1 MGVAHRVAVDTVDTR
16 DALLSAARQIFARK
30 GYHGTNVSDI
40 VAAVGMAQGSFYNY
54 FRSKKA
60 IFQELLAAFTNRI
73 VDAVESVDLK
83 SIHDDTSYH
92 LVGMALGT
100 QLSRIFLDDHE
111 LAKIFFREAVGIEP
125 EFDQT
130 IDTAYRRVTDATQ
143 AYVERGQKVGVVRK
157 DISSSVTANA
167 MVGMCSHLIQTTLRN
182 GLAGVEPN
190 EVLRTLVSIHL
201 NGILKP
207 KS

>member
-1 MGVAHRVAVDTVDTR
+1 MGVAHRITVDTADTR
-16 DALLSAARQIFARK
+16 DSLLSAARQIFARK

-40 VAAVGMAQGSFYNY
+40 VAAVGLSQGSFYNY

-60 IFQELLAAFTNRI
+60 IFQHLLEAFTGRI
-73 VDAVESVDLK
+73 VEAVESVDLK
-83 SIHDDTSYH
+83 SIHDGTSYH

-125 EFDQT
+125 EFDT
-130 IDTAYRRVTDATQ
+130 IIDDSYRRVTAATQ
-143 AYVERGQKVGVVRK
+143 AYVERGQKVGVVRA
-157 DISSSVTANA
+157 DISSRVTATA
-167 MVGMCSHLIQTTLRN
+167 MVGMCSHLVNTTLRN
-182 GLAGVEPN
+182 ELAGTEPG
-190 EVLRTLVSIHL
+190 EVLQTLVSIHL

-207 KS
+207 KA

>member
-1 MGVAHRVAVDTVDTR
+1 VAVDTVDTR
-16 DALLSAARQIFARK
+16 EALLSAARQIFARK

-40 VAAVGMAQGSFYNY
+40 VAAVGLSQGSFYNY

-60 IFQELLAAFTNRI
+60 IFQGLLEAFTNRI
-73 VDAVESVDLK
+73 VESVESVDLK
-83 SIHDDTSYH
+83 SIHDDASYH

-100 QLSRIFLDDHE
+100 QLSRIFLEDQE

-125 EFDQT
+125 EFDAI
-130 IDTAYRRVTDATQ
+130 IDDAYRRVTGATQ

-157 DISSSVTANA
+157 DISSRVTATA
-167 MVGMCSHLIQTTLRN
+167 MVGMCSHLVHVSLRN
-182 GLAGVEPN
+182 DLAGTDPN
-190 EVLRTLVSIHL
+190 EVLQTLVSIHL

-207 KS
+207 KP